1 MVMEIIHGLME
12 LRMKENGKRTNLVD
26 KVYILGLMVELMM
39 DNLKKV

>member
-12 LRMKENGKRTNLVD
+12 LLMKENGKRTNLVD